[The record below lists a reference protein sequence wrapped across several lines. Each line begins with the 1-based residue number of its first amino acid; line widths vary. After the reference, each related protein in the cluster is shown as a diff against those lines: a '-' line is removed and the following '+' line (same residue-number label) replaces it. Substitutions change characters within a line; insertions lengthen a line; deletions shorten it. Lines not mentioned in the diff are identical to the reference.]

1 MFLPEPG
8 GELLQREATASQ
20 DDLIITC
27 HGAHVGQTQFS
38 IQETT
43 ESRLGIPIV
52 EGDRRLQVRMLVYSL
67 M

>member
-20 DDLIITC
+20 NDLIITC
-27 HGAHVGQTQFS
+27 HGAHVGQTQLS

-43 ESRLGIPIV
+43 ESRLGILIV
-52 EGDRRLQVRMLVYSL
+52 EGDRQLQVRMLFHPL
-67 M
+67 P

>member
-27 HGAHVGQTQFS
+27 HGAHVGQTQCS